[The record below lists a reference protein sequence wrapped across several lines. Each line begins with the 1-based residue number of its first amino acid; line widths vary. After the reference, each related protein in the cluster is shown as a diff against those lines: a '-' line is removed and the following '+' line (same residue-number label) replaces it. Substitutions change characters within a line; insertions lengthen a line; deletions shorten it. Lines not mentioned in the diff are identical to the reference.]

1 MEIIPGSFVEGTVSR
16 ITAFGAFVELG
27 DGVSGLIHISE
38 VANAYVKDV
47 NDYLHVGDSVRVKV
61 LSVEAPNKIGL
72 SLKQAAAPEPE
83 PEKKQPAV
91 SPPPG
96 ECGNVFEDKLA
107 RFMKDSNEKLGELK
121 RRQEGKKGR

>member
-83 PEKKQPAV
+83 PVKRQPAV
-91 SPPPG
+91 SPPSG

-107 RFMKDSNEKLGELK
+107 RFMKDSNEKQGELK